1 MPVTNRLLVVQG
13 NEGTFGNG
21 WTQQTMH
28 VTSGYLGLDKWTGWD
43 LENDFV
49 KLHQLRRCQGW
60 SVIPR
65 TGGATC
71 SQPILIWQPC
81 ITVVNCSFP
90 IRRTFTFWWPL
101 MRTIVSNAIINY
113 VTVHDTVVALHLTPY
128 SPIVSLRAHNKIV
141 AQNDAFC
148 SIDTKNLITD
158 YRLCQ
163 INMLLKFGCHCSSY
177 LGFAKSTPLSTKC
190 KENNVKCS
198 ISWDVDLGEAD

>member
-28 VTSGYLGLDKWTGWD
+28 VTSGYLGLDKWTSGD

-71 SQPILIWQPC
+71 SQPILI
-81 ITVVNCSFP
+81 
-90 IRRTFTFWWPL
+90 
-101 MRTIVSNAIINY
+101 
-113 VTVHDTVVALHLTPY
+113 
-128 SPIVSLRAHNKIV
+128 
-141 AQNDAFC
+141 
-148 SIDTKNLITD
+148 
-158 YRLCQ
+158 
-163 INMLLKFGCHCSSY
+163 
-177 LGFAKSTPLSTKC
+177 
-190 KENNVKCS
+190 
-198 ISWDVDLGEAD
+198 